1 MSDEAFHEWLH
12 ALARRH
18 GSASRASG
26 AEQGAGAS
34 GGPQAMREQNA
45 RLQAQLEERRGR
57 AQQEVASLRAQG
69 FDARLRENPDGSV
82 VVLGARDRI
91 PASAT
96 EDATAEALD
105 AECDRLLERAR
116 RAVDELQTGVR
127 RAEQVDLQDRL
138 AALEGERADAAERG
152 DASETRRVITDLRE
166 LLADAQARAREIDRD
181 TGDTIDALA
190 EGRFEDGPAAD
201 EGPSGA
207 RPGARPSAGAD
218 AGFEALQGEAQ
229 ELFERA
235 RTTLEGLRGRLADA
249 EWREHAARLN
259 TVSGR
264 VNAPANRSSAPEMRR
279 VALDLYAALSDLER
293 RAREVAR
300 SSAPVAGGG
309 AEGEGEDARGHAS
322 ARADAGF
329 EALDGEARGL
339 HRQAGELYERL
350 AERVDEAERRDLR
363 ERINAFN
370 GRIRAP
376 ANRGDAEEMRRV
388 ITDLRALLEDFRA
401 RLREG

>member
-18 GSASRASG
+18 GGASG
-26 AEQGAGAS
+26 ARGAPAQDAGAS
-34 GGPQAMREQNA
+34 GGPQAVREHNA
-45 RLQAQLEERRGR
+45 RLLAQLEERRAR
-57 AQQEVASLRAQG
+57 AQQEVASLREQG
-69 FDARLRENPDGSV
+69 FDARMEENPDGSV
-82 VVLGARDRI
+82 VVLGERDRI

-96 EDATAEALD
+96 ADASAEALE

-127 RAEQVDLQDRL
+127 RGEQVDLQDRL
-138 AALEGERADAAERG
+138 AALEGERADAAGRG
-152 DASETRRVITDLRE
+152 DAGETRRVITDLRE

-181 TGDTIDALA
+181 TDDTIGALA
-190 EGRFEDGPAAD
+190 EGRFEAGPAAD
-201 EGPSGA
+201 EGSS
-207 RPGARPSAGAD
+207 RPGARPSAGAE
-218 AGFEALQGEAQ
+218 AGFEELQGEAQ

-235 RTTLEGLRGRLADA
+235 QATLEGLRGRLTDA
-249 EWREHAARLN
+249 EWREHASRLN
-259 TVSGR
+259 TISGR

-279 VALDLYAALSDLER
+279 VAADLYAALSDLER

-300 SSAPVAGGG
+300 SPAPVAGGG

-339 HRQAGELYERL
+339 HRQAGELFERL
-350 AERVDEAERRDLR
+350 AERVDDAERRDLR

-370 GRIRAP
+370 GRIRTLASG
-376 ANRGDAEEMRRV
+376 GDAEEMRRV

-401 RLREG
+401 RLRERA